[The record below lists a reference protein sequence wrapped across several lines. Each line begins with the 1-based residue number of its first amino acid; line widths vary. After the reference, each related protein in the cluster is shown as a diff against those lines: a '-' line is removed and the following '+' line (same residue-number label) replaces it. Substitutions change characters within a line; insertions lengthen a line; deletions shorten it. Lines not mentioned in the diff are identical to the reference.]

1 MRKLAL
7 VIAVAAVIDLA
18 VGWVSCSDAPRA
30 ADVAVLAERA
40 TPLDLAA
47 PYAAA
52 DYRFLDAAVGSAS
65 IVQLGESLHITDELP
80 RVRTRF
86 VRYLHEQLGFDT
98 IALEGSL
105 VQAWLAED
113 ELAHAGDVERAQ
125 AIAWF
130 PLWHTPAMRE
140 LMAYVAS
147 TRATSH
153 PLYLASFNEEIG
165 ASAAYEGD
173 EGVVTALFG
182 ALRGYAPP
190 PPTANLADVQR
201 GLAAIVRCGGDYP
214 DLAEQ
219 RVEALAAVTALDAW
233 VRAAV
238 PQVAPPPHAA
248 VLARIPGNFL
258 AMADLC
264 TRAEGMG
271 EQWQE
276 LRDELNAASVLDLR
290 DHVSTAHKIITWA
303 HHSHVAYDS
312 THENVPSMGQHLRDR
327 AGSGVYTIGTFAGGG
342 RVITGELFGE
352 RDVPSI
358 RQFGVERM
366 LGAVGRDAYFVD
378 VSRLPATDPQA
389 GWRIE
394 QTSRLETFFRR
405 PTVLARDFDGAV
417 FFAHVHPAYF
427 IDGSAAHWLLWIWGF
442 VLEHAVGFGLAL
454 AAGVLLGVRAIVRW
468 LVRRIRAWRGT
479 RAA

>member
-1 MRKLAL
+1 MRWLAII
-7 VIAVAAVIDLA
+7 VAVAALADLA
-18 VGWVSCSDAPRA
+18 VGWASCSDAPRA

-40 TPLDLAA
+40 APLDLAA
-47 PYAAA
+47 PYAAG
-52 DYRFLDAAVGSAS
+52 DYQFLDAAIGSAS

-80 RVRTRF
+80 RVRARF

-113 ELAHAGDVERAQ
+113 QLARTGDVSTAQ
-125 AIAWF
+125 TIAWF

-140 LMAYVAS
+140 LMDYIAS
-147 TRATSH
+147 TRATAH
-153 PLYLASFNEEIG
+153 PLYLTSFDAEIG

-173 EGVVTALFG
+173 EGVVTALFA

-190 PPTANLADVQR
+190 PATANLADVQR
-201 GLAAIVRCGGDYP
+201 GLAVIVRCGGDYD
-214 DLAEQ
+214 DLADH
-219 RVEALAAVTALDAW
+219 RGEALAAVAVLDTW

-238 PQVAPPPHAA
+238 PHVAPAPHAT
-248 VLARIPGNFL
+248 VLARIPTNFL
-258 AMADLC
+258 AMVDLC

-271 EQWQE
+271 EMWQE
-276 LRDELNAASVLDLR
+276 LRDELNAASVIDLR

-312 THENVPSMGQHLRDR
+312 TRENVPSMGQHLRDR
-327 AGSGVYTIGTFAGGG
+327 VGAAVYTIGTFAGRG

-352 RDVPSI
+352 RDLPSA
-358 RQFGVERM
+358 RKFGIERM

-378 VSRLPATDPQA
+378 VSRLPATDPHA
-389 GWRIE
+389 GWRTE
-394 QTSRLETFFRR
+394 QTSRLETFYRR
-405 PTVLARDFDGAV
+405 PTVLSSDFDGAIFV
-417 FFAHVHPAYF
+417 ARVHPAYF
-427 IDGSAAHWLLWIWGF
+427 TEGRASRALLWLWGF
-442 VLEHAVGFGLAL
+442 VLEHAVGVTLAL
-454 AAGVLLGVRAIVRW
+454 VAGVVLGVRAIVRR